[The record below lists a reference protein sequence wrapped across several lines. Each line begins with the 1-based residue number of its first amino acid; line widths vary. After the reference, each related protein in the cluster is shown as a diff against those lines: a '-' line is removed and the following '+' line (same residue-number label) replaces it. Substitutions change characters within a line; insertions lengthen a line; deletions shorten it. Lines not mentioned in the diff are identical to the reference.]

1 MPDYIPGTIIPLTEN
16 VRARPYDLIDAM
28 LVVSG
33 GLTLS
38 QVSDI
43 TGLNGSTI
51 QNWVKRGWVESPKQK
66 RYGETSLCRIMIIN
80 MLRGA
85 MRLEEIVR
93 LMSFI
98 NGRVDDR
105 SDDIIPDRELFT
117 LLCAILTDCAGPTSF
132 DMSRIDSVIEREL
145 AGFTPP
151 DEGSAQKLKMA
162 LSIMVFAY
170 MGTLMKKRA
179 EDMLSKLEP
188 ENRAR

>member
-145 AGFTPP
+145 AGFTPWR
-151 DEGSAQKLKMA
+151 SA
-162 LSIMVFAY
+162 
-170 MGTLMKKRA
+170 
-179 EDMLSKLEP
+179 
-188 ENRAR
+188 

>member
-132 DMSRIDSVIEREL
+132 DMSRIDWS
-145 AGFTPP
+145 
-151 DEGSAQKLKMA
+151 
-162 LSIMVFAY
+162 
-170 MGTLMKKRA
+170 
-179 EDMLSKLEP
+179 
-188 ENRAR
+188 